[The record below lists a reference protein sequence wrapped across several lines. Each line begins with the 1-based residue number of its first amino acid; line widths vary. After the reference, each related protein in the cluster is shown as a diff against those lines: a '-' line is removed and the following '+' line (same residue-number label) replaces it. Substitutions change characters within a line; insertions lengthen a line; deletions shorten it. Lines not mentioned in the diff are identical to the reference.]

1 MPASGL
7 LAIGSEV
14 LRNDKVRREREREGE
29 RERDHKILRKN
40 DLYTNHIDSGLL

>member
-14 LRNDKVRREREREGE
+14 LRNDKVRREREGEKE

-40 DLYTNHIDSGLL
+40 DLYTKYIDSGLL